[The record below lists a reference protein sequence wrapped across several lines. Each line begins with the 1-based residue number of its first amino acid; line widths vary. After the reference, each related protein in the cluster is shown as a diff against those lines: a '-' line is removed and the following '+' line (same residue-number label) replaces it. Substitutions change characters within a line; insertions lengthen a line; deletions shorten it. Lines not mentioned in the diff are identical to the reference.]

1 MKMNKRSQYI
11 VLSGIGLL
19 AVALLVLLVSTSMV
33 FSPTVTVIG
42 SNLNKSTT
50 DQVTVTTK
58 ADFSGE
64 DQMKAFP
71 LDIGTWHGAE
81 YDTTAT
87 AKTLNAPVLL
97 MRSYIPETLS
107 QPLYLVVVQ
116 SKTNSSF
123 HPPDYCYKAQ
133 GYQIQENAVE
143 YLTVTDKSWTTGP
156 NSITLPMNKLVATK
170 AGSSGVTY
178 ERRLVL
184 SFYVKGNQYYSD
196 EITMVQVQA
205 LVPLKGS
212 YDGTLTQAK
221 GFMTEFFPMM
231 FQPGSS
237 VESKAVITTLAEKG
251 AIGYAGIGFIL
262 LVPVAVIAYPF
273 LRRKD
278 KTL

>member
-1 MKMNKRSQYI
+1 MKMNKRSQYT
-11 VLSGIGLL
+11 VLTGIGLL
-19 AVALLVLLVSTSMV
+19 AIALLVLLVSPSMI

-58 ADFSGE
+58 ADFSSE
-64 DQMKAFP
+64 AQMKTFP

-87 AKTLNAPVLL
+87 AKALNAPVLL
-97 MRSYIPETLS
+97 MRSYVPETLS

-123 HPPDYCYKAQ
+123 HAPDYCYKFQ
-133 GYQIQENAVE
+133 GYELQENVVE
-143 YLTVTDKSWTTGP
+143 YLTITDKSWTTGP
-156 NSITLPMNKLVATK
+156 NSMTLPMNKLIATK
-170 AGSSGVTY
+170 AGKSGAIY

-221 GFMTEFFPMM
+221 AFITEFFPMM